1 LWISCAEYGRLAH
14 AGVFYDEAI
23 DRNSPCSIVD
33 PQNPGSPAGVFF
45 TGTVTLAQSATAA
58 PSAAVV
64 AAICAA
70 EILGLAGF
78 SIIPALLPQFIEAWS
93 LTNTQAGWL
102 TGIVSAGYMFA
113 VIPLV
118 SLTDRR
124 PSRQL
129 YLASSALSALS
140 CFGMALSDSLLPA
153 LGFRALA
160 GVAMAGMYMP
170 GLRAL
175 THGVEGATRARI
187 AAWYTSS
194 FTIGASLSFLFG
206 RVGTLLGWRSAFVIA
221 GILGAAGGLIAR
233 TALPRG
239 DSGREEQ
246 EPQLLLD
253 FRPVL
258 ANRDVLALMV
268 GYAAAIWGCVGL
280 RQWIVVF
287 LTFRAGTQ
295 AADPAQAWIILTVGA
310 VINLLGVPAGLI
322 GNELSIRYGL
332 RTIATLVFVLSAFAS
347 GFFGFTATLPYIAVL
362 GISVVAG
369 FIVQGNFSNLT
380 SGVLAVAARR
390 YLGATIGLY
399 SCIGFGASFLGTLLF
414 GVTLDQFG
422 GTSQLPAW
430 AVSFGTCGLACL
442 AGVAATVFLPRNIWQ
457 R

>member
-1 LWISCAEYGRLAH
+1 MTPQR
-14 AGVFYDEAI
+14 V
-23 DRNSPCSIVD
+23 NSSIYA
-33 PQNPGSPAGVFF
+33 SS
-45 TGTVTLAQSATAA
+45 QS
-58 PSAAVV
+58 SAAIV
-64 AAICAA
+64 AAICVA

-78 SIIPALLPQFIEAWS
+78 SIVPALLPQFIEAWS

-102 TGIVSAGYMFA
+102 AGIVSAGYMLA

-124 PSRQL
+124 SARQI

-140 CFGMALSDSLLPA
+140 CFGVALCDSLLPA
-153 LGFRALA
+153 LASRALA

-221 GILGAAGGLIAR
+221 GILGAAGVLIAWAR
-233 TALPRG
+233 LPRG
-239 DSGREEQ
+239 TSGRQEQ
-246 EPQLLLD
+246 QPLFD

-258 ANRDVLALMV
+258 ANRDVLALTV
-268 GYAAAIWGCVGL
+268 GYAATIWGCVGL

-287 LTFRAGTQ
+287 LTFCAGNQ
-295 AADPAQAWIILTVGA
+295 AADPAQTWIILIVGA
-310 VINLLGVPAGLI
+310 VISFLGVPAGLI

-332 RTIATLVFVLSAFAS
+332 RTIATLVFVLSAVA
-347 GFFGFTATLPYIAVL
+347 GGLFGFTAMLPTIAVL
-362 GISVVAG
+362 GLSVVAG

-380 SGVLAVAARR
+380 SGVLAVAAPR
-390 YLGATIGLY
+390 YRGATVGLY

-422 GTSQLPAW
+422 GTSQIIAW
-430 AVSFGTCGLACL
+430 ILSFGTCGLACL
-442 AGVAATVFLPRNIWQ
+442 IGAATTIFLSHNIWQ

>member
-1 LWISCAEYGRLAH
+1 
-14 AGVFYDEAI
+14 
-23 DRNSPCSIVD
+23 
-33 PQNPGSPAGVFF
+33 
-45 TGTVTLAQSATAA
+45 VTLARSATAA
-58 PSAAVV
+58 PPVTVV

-78 SIIPALLPQFIEAWS
+78 SIVPALLPQFIEAWS

-102 TGIVSAGYMFA
+102 AGIVSAGYMLA

-124 PSRQL
+124 PARQL
-129 YLASSALSALS
+129 YLASSILSALS
-140 CFGMALSDSLLPA
+140 CFGMALCDSLIPA
-153 LGFRALA
+153 LGFRAIA
-160 GVAMAGMYMP
+160 GIAMAGMYMP

-175 THGVEGATRARI
+175 THGVEGAIRARV

-206 RVGTLLGWRSAFVIA
+206 RVGMLLSWRIAFVIA
-221 GILGAAGGLIAR
+221 GMLGAAGVLIAWA
-233 TALPRG
+233 ALPRG
-239 DSGREEQ
+239 DSGRAS
-246 EPQLLLD
+246 EPQPLLD
-253 FRPVL
+253 FRPVV
-258 ANRDVLALMV
+258 ANRDVLALIV

-287 LTFRAGTQ
+287 LTFCAGDRAV
-295 AADPAQAWIILTVGA
+295 DPAQSWIILVAGA
-310 VINLLGVPAGLI
+310 VINFLGVPAGLI

-332 RTIATLVFVLSAFAS
+332 RTMATLVFVLSAVA
-347 GFFGFTATLPYIAVL
+347 GGLFGFTAMLPYVAVL
-362 GISVVAG
+362 GLSVVAG

-380 SGVLAVAARR
+380 SGLLAVAAPP

-422 GTSQLPAW
+422 GTSQLVAW

-442 AGVAATVFLPRNIWQ
+442 AGAASTVFLPRNIWQ